1 MNDRPPDKPD
11 SHWYSLTPTTRV
23 DARDTSRAGA
33 ARDRRERRQTTGDL
47 KQSLVPLS
55 TRRPAPQHLFIGGA
69 VAVVALFLVFIIS
82 VSGSG
87 SAAVTALP
95 TQRPVVAIASTPA
108 TLLPIFVLP
117 DIKPWTGKE
126 RFTILLMG
134 LDARPDQTL
143 RDART
148 DSMILL
154 SLDPETK
161 QAGMLS
167 IPRDLY
173 VSIPGEKDMNRI
185 NTAYVTG
192 ELRKPNSGPLLAM
205 QTIQYNLGIKV
216 NAYAALS
223 FQAVITLID
232 AVGGVDIDIPV
243 PIDDEE
249 YPDMNFGYEPLH
261 IPAGKQH
268 LNGTLALKFAR
279 TRHQTDDYD
288 RTHRQQ
294 QLLLTLKEKVT
305 KRDMLPQL
313 LGQAPLLWST
323 LKDGFLT
330 NLTLDQILSLAS
342 LAKDVPLEKIQSDSI
357 EGDYT
362 QAVPGSTD
370 QAVTIRRDKIGVLLV
385 KVFGPNYAK

>member
-1 MNDRPPDKPD
+1 VNDPRPPDKPD
-11 SHWYSLTPTTRV
+11 SHWYSLTPTPRV
-23 DARDTSRAGA
+23 EERDTSRAGA

-47 KQSLVPLS
+47 KQSLTTRPA
-55 TRRPAPQHLFIGGA
+55 RRPAPQHLFIGGA

-87 SAAVTALP
+87 GAAVTTP
-95 TQRPVVAIASTPA
+95 RPLVVAANTPA
-108 TLLPIFVLP
+108 TLLPVLALP
-117 DIKPWTGKE
+117 EIKAWTGKE

-148 DSMILL
+148 DTMILL

-173 VSIPGEKDMNRI
+173 VAIPGEAGINRI
-185 NTAYVTG
+185 NTAYVSG

-205 QTIQYNLGIKV
+205 QTVQYNLGIKV

-223 FQAVITLID
+223 FQAVITLVD
-232 AVGGVDIDIPV
+232 AVGGVDLDIPV

-342 LAKDVPLEKIQSDSI
+342 LVKDVPLEKIQSGSI

-362 QAVPGSTD
+362 QAVPGSAD